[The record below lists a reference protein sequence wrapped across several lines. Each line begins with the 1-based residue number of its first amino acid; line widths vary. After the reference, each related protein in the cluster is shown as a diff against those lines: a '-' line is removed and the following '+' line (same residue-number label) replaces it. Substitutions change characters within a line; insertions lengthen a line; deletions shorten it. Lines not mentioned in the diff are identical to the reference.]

1 MITDEELNLIDKDYF
16 NVLQAGG
23 FTISLQ
29 SKNTGHYWFLVV
41 EEFPTFRHFKV
52 SHRHNRTDAFHAH
65 RDAPN
70 LKTAIERIKAHDE
83 FQIQGR
89 KLKTKI

>member
-1 MITDEELNLIDKDYF
+1 MITNRELQIIDKSYF
-16 NVLQAGG
+16 MIIQAGG

-52 SHRHNRTDAFHAH
+52 SHKHNYTDAFHRH
-65 RDAPN
+65 KDAPN
-70 LKTAIERIKAHDE
+70 LKVAIERILVHDE
-83 FQIQGR
+83 FQMRGR
-89 KLKTKI
+89 KNYK